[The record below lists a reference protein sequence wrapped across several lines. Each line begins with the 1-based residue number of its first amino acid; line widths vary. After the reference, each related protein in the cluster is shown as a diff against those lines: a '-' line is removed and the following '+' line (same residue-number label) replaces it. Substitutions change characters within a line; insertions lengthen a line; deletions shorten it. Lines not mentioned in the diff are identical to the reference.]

1 MPILRTI
8 LTTTT
13 LGLLLSACSAVEQ
26 FGAQQPGSSA
36 VSLGNAPRAA
46 VERFL
51 TAWDTQNLD
60 AMYSSV
66 SARSQQLYTPEAFAR
81 YYQAVNENIGLEGVG
96 FTVHDIHE
104 QGTSAMVKYD
114 VTLTTSLFGE
124 ITDTN
129 RTMRLVQDSG
139 QWRVAWSTMD
149 IFDGYTADA
158 AVRVDTELTA
168 RANIYD
174 RSGQPL
180 VEEGGTVS
188 AIWVRKET
196 MNGVA
201 DCQRLLADLLYTRT
215 TNLDSLF
222 QSYLADANFYVG
234 EIDEEVEIEYQQ
246 QLAEVCGTTRD
257 AGTILPRQTRKY
269 YGQGAAVHLT
279 GYIGPVPEESRAQW
293 INRGYSENDLVGL
306 AGIEFAYQSALAGR
320 PPRVLRVVEPGGI
333 VLAELG
339 RTEGT
344 PPQSVY
350 TTVDRDLQ
358 IESARAVAWAY
369 NYAINNWGR
378 PDISPGAG
386 AVAIDVN
393 TGAILS
399 MVSYPTFQPGLF
411 NPDSFAPDRGP
422 RLAEITGSI
431 TNRVTQQRYSPGSV
445 YKIVTTA
452 AVINEGLMDPNDG
465 TFFCGLTWDG
475 RVEFGDA
482 SSPRLD
488 WRFTDGLDATG
499 YVDPSEALT
508 SSCDP
513 FYYEFGARLY
523 LERSPAI
530 VVEYSEMMGLGAPTG
545 IGVYQEAQSALPVP
559 QSVDEAI
566 NNAIGQGNTQ
576 VTILQVAQMVA
587 AVANGGTLYQPYV
600 VDRVGGQTV
609 GEPTVVGTL
618 DLSPEALAA
627 VQRGMCD
634 VTSNPDKG
642 TAFSVFDGNGVYPPY
657 RACGKTG
664 TSQTTTYPQA
674 WFVAY
679 APADDPQI
687 AVVAMGERSREGSEV
702 AAPMVRRILDHYF
715 NAPEIAPFPE
725 WWEGEYVPLAVPDNG
740 VAGG

>member
-1 MPILRTI
+1 MSPIKLI
-8 LTTTT
+8 LTITVA
-13 LGLLLSACSAVEQ
+13 LLLSACSAVEQ
-26 FGAQQPGSSA
+26 FNPQQTSGGS
-36 VSLGNAPRAA
+36 VSLGNSPRSA

-51 TAWDTQNLD
+51 TAWDAQDLD
-60 AMYSSV
+60 AMYGSISV
-66 SARSQQLYTPEAFAR
+66 RSQQIYSREAFAR
-81 YYQAVNENIGLEGVG
+81 YYQSVGESIGMEGVS
-96 FTVHDIHE
+96 FVLHDIHE
-104 QGTSAMVKYD
+104 QGQSAMAKYD

-124 ITDTN
+124 ITDSD
-129 RTMRLVQDSG
+129 RTIRVVQDSG
-139 QWRVAWSTMD
+139 QWRVAWTTMD
-149 IFDGYTADA
+149 IFEGYTADST
-158 AVRVDTELTA
+158 VRVDSELTN

-174 RSGQPL
+174 RNGQPL
-180 VEEGGTVS
+180 VEQNGTVS
-188 AIWVRKET
+188 AIWVRKQA

-215 TNLDSLF
+215 TNLNNLF

-234 EIDEEVEIEYQQ
+234 EIDEETEIEFRE
-246 QLAEVCGTTRD
+246 QLTEVCGTTRE

-269 YGQGAAVHLT
+269 YGQGAAVHVT
-279 GYIGPVPEESRAQW
+279 GYIAPVPEESRAQW

-306 AGIEFAYQSALAGR
+306 AGIEFAFQNALAGR
-320 PPRVLRVVEPGGI
+320 PPRVLRVVEPGGVI
-333 VLAELG
+333 LKELG

-378 PDISPGAG
+378 PDISPGGG
-386 AVAIDVN
+386 AVVIDVN

-399 MVSYPTFQPGLF
+399 LVSYPTFQPGLF
-411 NPDSFAPDRGP
+411 NPDSFAPDRGL
-422 RLAEITGSI
+422 RLAEITANI
-431 TNRVTQQRYSPGSV
+431 PNRVTQQRYSPGSV

-452 AVINEGLMDPNDG
+452 AVVNEGLMDPNDG

-475 RVEFGDA
+475 RTEYGDA

-499 YVDPSEALT
+499 FVSPASALT

-513 FYYEFGARLY
+513 FYYEFGAKLY
-523 LERSPAI
+523 LERNPRTL
-530 VVEYSEMMGLGAPTG
+530 VEYSQMMGLGDTTG

-559 QSVDEAI
+559 ESVDEAI
-566 NNAIGQGNTQ
+566 NNSIGQGDTQ
-576 VTILQVAQMVA
+576 VTILQIAQMVA

-600 VDRVGGQTV
+600 VDRVGGQSV

-618 DLSPEALAA
+618 DLTPEALAT

-634 VTSNPDKG
+634 VISDPDKG
-642 TAFSVFDGNGVYPPY
+642 TAFGVFDGNVVYPPY

-664 TSQTTTYPQA
+664 TAQTTTYPQA

-679 APADDPQI
+679 APADNPQI

-702 AAPMVRRILDHYF
+702 AAPMVRRIMDHYF

-725 WWEGEYVPLAVPDNG
+725 WWEGDYVPLAVPDNG